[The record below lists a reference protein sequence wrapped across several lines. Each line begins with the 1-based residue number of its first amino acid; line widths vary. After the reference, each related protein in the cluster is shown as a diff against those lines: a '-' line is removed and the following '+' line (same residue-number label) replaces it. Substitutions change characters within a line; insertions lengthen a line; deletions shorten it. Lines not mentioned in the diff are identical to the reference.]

1 MRRLSLLAAC
11 AGIVA
16 VSGPAQ
22 AQNAGDFQ
30 RPWGTDNTQNNQP
43 YRAGTRDSNG
53 NRVVLN
59 GVLQTGVGVQAQ
71 MAGVGGV
78 GNAPT
83 QSTNQGS
90 GSTGMSATG
99 SNSSALA
106 VGNQLNVIVNGNYN
120 TVIVNS
126 TQTNNGDVNATANSG
141 SGGDDGNG
149 N

>member
-1 MRRLSLLAAC
+1 MRRLSLLTLC
-11 AGIVA
+11 AGLVA
-16 VSGPAQ
+16 VSSPALSQ
-22 AQNAGDFQ
+22 TAGDFQ
-30 RPWGTDNTQNNQP
+30 RPWGTDNTQNSQP
-43 YRAGTRDSNG
+43 YRAGTRDANG

-71 MAGVGGV
+71 MSGIGGV

-83 QSTNQGS
+83 QSNQGM

-99 SNSSALA
+99 TNSSALA

-141 SGGDDGNG
+141 GGDDGNG

>member
-1 MRRLSLLAAC
+1 MRRLSILAA
-11 AGIVA
+11 ATIFFTSA
-16 VSGPAQ
+16 APAF
-22 AQNAGDFQ
+22 AQNAADFQ
-30 RPWGTDNTQNNQP
+30 RPWGTDSAQNNQP
-43 YRAGTRDSNG
+43 YRAGTRDANG

-83 QSTNQGS
+83 QSNNGTGQ
-90 GSTGMSATG
+90 TGMSATG
-99 SNSSALA
+99 TNSSALA
-106 VGNQLNVIVNGNYN
+106 VGNQLNVVVNGNYN

-126 TQTNNGDVNATANSG
+126 TQTNNGNVNASANSG
-141 SGGDDGNG
+141 SGEGDENG

>member
-1 MRRLSLLAAC
+1 MRYLSLLAVS
-11 AGIVA
+11 AGLVA
-16 VSGPAQ
+16 ASSPAL

-30 RPWGTDNTQNNQP
+30 RPWGTDNAQNNQP
-43 YRAGTRDSNG
+43 YRAGTRDANG

-71 MAGVGGV
+71 MSGVGGV

-83 QSTNQGS
+83 QSNQGM
-90 GSTGMSATG
+90 GSTGMSASGT
-99 SNSSALA
+99 NSSALA

-141 SGGDDGNG
+141 GGDDGNG

>member
-1 MRRLSLLAAC
+1 MRHLSLLTVC
-11 AGIVA
+11 AGLVA
-16 VSGPAQ
+16 VSSPALSQ
-22 AQNAGDFQ
+22 TAGDFQ

-43 YRAGTRDSNG
+43 YRAGTRDANG

-71 MAGVGGV
+71 MSGIGGV
-78 GNAPT
+78 GNAPAR
-83 QSTNQGS
+83 SNQGI

-99 SNSSALA
+99 TNSSALA
-106 VGNQLNVIVNGNYN
+106 VGNQPNVIVHGTYN

-141 SGGDDGNG
+141 GGDDGNG

>member
-1 MRRLSLLAAC
+1 MRRLSLF
-11 AGIVA
+11 A
-16 VSGPAQ
+16 VSAGFVAASSPGLAQ
-22 AQNAGDFQ
+22 TAGDFQ
-30 RPWGTDNTQNNQP
+30 RPWGTDSAQNNQP
-43 YRAGTRDSNG
+43 YRAGTRDANG

-71 MAGVGGV
+71 MSGAGGV

-83 QSTNQGS
+83 QSNQGA
-90 GSTGMSATG
+90 GSTGMSASGT
-99 SNSSALA
+99 NSSALA

-141 SGGDDGNG
+141 GGDDGND

>member
-1 MRRLSLLAAC
+1 MRRLPVYTVSALVLC
-11 AGIVA
+11 VA
-16 VSGPAQ
+16 PPAL

-30 RPWGTDNTQNNQP
+30 RPWGTDTTQQNQP
-43 YRAGTRDSNG
+43 YRAGTRDANG

-71 MAGVGGV
+71 MAGPGGV
-78 GNAPT
+78 GNAPVN
-83 QSTNQGS
+83 STN
-90 GSTGMSATG
+90 TGQTEQSSYG

-106 VGNQLNVIVNGNYN
+106 VGNQLNVVVNGNYN

-126 TQTNNGDVNATANSG
+126 NQTNNGNVTAVAG
-141 SGGDDGNG
+141 AGGGEDDGNG